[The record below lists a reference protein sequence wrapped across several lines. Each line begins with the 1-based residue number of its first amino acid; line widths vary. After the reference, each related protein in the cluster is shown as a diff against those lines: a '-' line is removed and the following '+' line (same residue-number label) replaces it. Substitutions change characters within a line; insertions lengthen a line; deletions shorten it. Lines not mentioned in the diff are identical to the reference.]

1 MSDNRTHIRQTA
13 AVDALARA
21 YERGWQPADI
31 LHVTKRALDATVVGS
46 AATLVLHEARTSR
59 AWSRAPRQWL
69 DQLRAIADAHP
80 EAESR
85 LPVDQD
91 HARSLGF
98 LWQLLGHWTALCPPP
113 SAWPRQHSESTA
125 QPQRPADLKVLN
137 KIRGLL
143 AKAESTEFT
152 EEAETLTAKAQELM
166 TRYAINSALLDS
178 GEPGQGVSVQS
189 RRVHLDNPYVKQ
201 KALLLTSIGTANHV
215 QTLYNSRMATATM
228 VGAPV
233 DLEQVEMLF
242 TSLLVQA
249 TRAMRKAGED
259 GEVGSRSTSFRKA
272 FLFGFAIRIGQRL
285 TEADKAATA
294 RAVVDAEV
302 SFGDLLPLLAGR
314 AAAVKAEVD
323 RLFGPT
329 KSWRHSPVDPL
340 GVLAGRSAADAANLS
355 AGGQAIAG

>member
-1 MSDNRTHIRQTA
+1 MS
-13 AVDALARA
+13 AVDALAQA
-21 YERGWQPADI
+21 YEHGWQPADVI
-31 LHVTKRALDATVVGS
+31 HVTRRALDATVTLT
-46 AATLVLHEARTSR
+46 AAALILEESRRSR

-69 DQLRAIADAHP
+69 DQLQAIVDAHP
-80 EAESR
+80 EAVASAA
-85 LPVDQD
+85 VDHA

-98 LWQLLGHWTALCPPP
+98 LWQYLSPWTALCPPP
-113 SAWPRQHSESTA
+113 SAWPRQRSEPET
-125 QPQRPADLKVLN
+125 QPSRPADLKVLN

-166 TRYAINSALLDS
+166 TRYAISSALLDA
-178 GEPGQGVSVQS
+178 GEPGLGVTVHS

-201 KALLLTSIGTANHV
+201 KALLLTSIGHANHV
-215 QTLYNSRMATATM
+215 RTLYNSRMATATM

-249 TRAMRKAGED
+249 TRAMSKAGED
-259 GEVGSRSTSFRKA
+259 GSRSTSFRKA

-294 RAVVDAEV
+294 RVVVDAEV
-302 SFGDLLPLLAGR
+302 RFGDLLPLLAGR

-329 KSWRHSPVDPL
+329 KSWQHSAVDPR
-340 GVLAGRSAADAANLS
+340 GARAGREAADAATLS
-355 AGGQAIAG
+355 AGGRAIAG

>member
-1 MSDNRTHIRQTA
+1 MSDNRTHIRQMS
-13 AVDALARA
+13 AVDALAQA
-21 YERGWQPADI
+21 YERGWQPADVI
-31 LHVTKRALDATVVGS
+31 HVTRRALDAALTPT
-46 AATLVLHEARTSR
+46 AAALVLEESRRSR
-59 AWSRAPRQWL
+59 AWSRAPQQWL

-80 EAESR
+80 GTAAAAA
-85 LPVDQD
+85 VDQV

-98 LWQLLGHWTALCPPP
+98 LWQHLGPWTALCPPP
-113 SAWPRQHSESTA
+113 SAWPRQRDERTT
-125 QPQRPADLKVLN
+125 QPSHQADLKVLN

-143 AKAESTEFT
+143 AKAESAEFT

-166 TRYAINSALLDS
+166 TRYAISSALLES
-178 GEPGQGVSVQS
+178 GEPGGGVTVHS

-201 KALLLTSIGTANHV
+201 KALLLTMIGHANHV
-215 QTLYNSRMATATM
+215 RTLYNSRMATATM

-242 TSLLVQA
+242 TSLLIQA
-249 TRAMRKAGED
+249 TRAMSKAGED
-259 GEVGSRSTSFRKA
+259 GSRSTSFRKA

-294 RAVVDAEV
+294 RVVVDAEV
-302 SFGDLLPLLAGR
+302 RFGDLLPLLAGR

-329 KSWRHSPVDPL
+329 KTWQHSAVDPR
-340 GVLAGRSAADAANLS
+340 GVLAGRSAADAATLS
-355 AGGQAIAG
+355 ADGQAIAG

>member
-1 MSDNRTHIRQTA
+1 MS
-13 AVDALARA
+13 AVDALAQV
-21 YERGWQPADI
+21 YERGWQPADVI
-31 LHVTKRALDATVVGS
+31 HVTRRALDAALTPT
-46 AATLVLHEARTSR
+46 AAALVLEESRRSR
-59 AWSRAPRQWL
+59 AWSRAPQQWL

-80 EAESR
+80 GAE
-85 LPVDQD
+85 VTAAADQA
-91 HARSLGF
+91 HTRSLGF
-98 LWQLLGHWTALCPPP
+98 LWQHLGPWTALCPPP
-113 SAWPRQHSESTA
+113 SAWPRQRNETTTEPSS
-125 QPQRPADLKVLN
+125 PADLKVLN

-166 TRYAINSALLDS
+166 TRYAINSALLES
-178 GEPGQGVSVQS
+178 GEPGVGVTVLS

-201 KALLLTSIGTANHV
+201 KALLLTMIGHANHV
-215 QTLYNSRMATATM
+215 RTLYNSRMATATM
-228 VGAPV
+228 VGAAV

-242 TSLLVQA
+242 TSLLIQA
-249 TRAMRKAGED
+249 TRAMSKAGED
-259 GEVGSRSTSFRKA
+259 GSRSTSFRKA

-294 RAVVDAEV
+294 RVVVDAEV
-302 SFGDLLPLLAGR
+302 RFGDLLPLLAGR

-329 KSWRHSPVDPL
+329 KTWQHSAVDPR
-340 GVLAGRSAADAANLS
+340 GVLAGRSAADAATLS